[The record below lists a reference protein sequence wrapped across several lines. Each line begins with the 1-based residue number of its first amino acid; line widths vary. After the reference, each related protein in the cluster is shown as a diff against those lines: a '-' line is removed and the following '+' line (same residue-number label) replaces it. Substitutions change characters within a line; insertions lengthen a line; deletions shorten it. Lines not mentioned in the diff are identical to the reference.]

1 MKTLTIEQMETI
13 SGAKLSSACKEALAS
28 LGIGMLGVVFTAA
41 SVATGPIGWIAG
53 GSIATSMFGASFA
66 GAQAFMNCL

>member
-1 MKTLTIEQMETI
+1 MKTLTIEQMETT

-41 SVATGPIGWIAG
+41 SVATGIKGNIPRAG
-53 GSIATSMFGASFA
+53 LPDRI
-66 GAQAFMNCL
+66 LKIILI

>member
-1 MKTLTIEQMETI
+1 MKTLTIEQMETT

-41 SVATGPIGWIAG
+41 SVATGQWTANIN
-53 GSIATSMFGASFA
+53 F
-66 GAQAFMNCL
+66 L

>member
-1 MKTLTIEQMETI
+1 METT

-41 SVATGPIGWIAG
+41 SVATGPMDREHQFFVI
-53 GSIATSMFGASFA
+53 
-66 GAQAFMNCL
+66 L